1 MLLNNCRVCAQ
12 CRQHPCTCIS
22 NFWIL
27 PESGKNLLKG
37 CECDPENPIRLQDC
51 FILHA
56 IQHSQ
61 KARDDF
67 VRLYPALFPCEKERF
82 DLLFQDNPML
92 TRLVLDDREDADTF
106 QRRMNRIPVYTSGLR
121 GGLRLPVAHVSQI
134 VNLPPHL
141 APRAQPRQCYDR
153 CKHNK

>member
-1 MLLNNCRVCAQ
+1 MSVNHCPVCAQ
-12 CRQHPCTCIS
+12 CKQHPCTCIT

-27 PESGKNLLKG
+27 PKSGDNLLRG
-37 CECDPENPIRLQDC
+37 CECDPDNPVRLQDC

-67 VRLYPALFPCEKERF
+67 CKLYPSLFPCEKDRF
-82 DLLFQDNPML
+82 DTLFADNPML
-92 TRLVLDDREDADTF
+92 SRKVTDCTTSEDTF
-106 QRRMNRIPVYTSGLR
+106 QRRMNRIPVYTAGKLGAR
-121 GGLRLPVAHVSQI
+121 RLPVGRVSQV

-141 APRAQPRQCYDR
+141 APKSQPKGCS
-153 CKHNK
+153 